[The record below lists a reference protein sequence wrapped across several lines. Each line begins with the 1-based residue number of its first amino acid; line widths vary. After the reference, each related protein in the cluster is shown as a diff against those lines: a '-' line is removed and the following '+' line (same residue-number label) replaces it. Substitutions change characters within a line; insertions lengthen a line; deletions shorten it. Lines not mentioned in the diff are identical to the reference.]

1 MPRVASSRGNNKA
14 CGECTEVLTSDAK
27 FVQHYLQKHP
37 GVPPFKCPYPDCT
50 ATANQRSNMDSHV
63 KKVHERT
70 RLPVFTCTEPGC
82 GKTTTEKRHMDTHMA
97 IHVEKAKRAKFKCP
111 HPGCLQ
117 EFLNE
122 CSVAA
127 HLRDL
132 HPVVAEVFSCKATG
146 CCFTTTAAR
155 YLATHEEM
163 HAENRR
169 TFHCDQAG
177 CSSTFHYK
185 LSLVLHQKNHAR
197 PHDKE
202 FKCTECPPDRVF
214 QTNRRSKLH
223 SHSNEVHNNARPHA
237 CPADGCT
244 ETFKRPQ
251 HFRIHF
257 AVVHSGLRP
266 FECNVEGCSYKTG
279 HKQCFDFHTTFKHNA
294 DGTLI
299 RYALENAS
307 LTAIELE
314 CPLLKRRHRINVGF
328 LYDGNEGQRHRQ
340 YAVVDA
346 SIRFSDKKLL
356 VLLEVD
362 EDQHKRWYYTPAE
375 EIERMQDATDA
386 LRETKLADDE
396 RVLWVR
402 FTPSGSFRAGS
413 NSSSPPLA
421 QRVTMLRDFLLEY
434 EPPHDKDEVQVAY
447 MFYDNDDEEWIR
459 VVELPS
465 T

>member
-14 CGECTEVLTSDAK
+14 CGECTAVLTSDAK

-37 GVPPFKCPYPDCT
+37 GVPPFKCSYPDCT

-169 TFHCDQAG
+169 TFHCDHAG
-177 CSSTFHYK
+177 CTATFYHK
-185 LSLVLHQKNHAR
+185 LSLVVHQKNHAR

-202 FKCTECPPDRVF
+202 FKCTECPSDRVF
-214 QTNRRSKLH
+214 QTNRRAKLH
-223 SHSNEVHNNARPHA
+223 SHLNEVHNNARPHA
-237 CPADGCT
+237 CSVEGCT
-244 ETFKRPQ
+244 ETFKRPA
-251 HFRIHF
+251 HLREHVDRSHVDMERLGFD
-257 AVVHSGLRP
+257 SGDSTDHYRDAFDQNDDGELQLPRG
-266 FECNVEGCSYKTG
+266 VEHVILAMVKQDFPQLTKQYKID
-279 HKQCFDFHTTFKHNA
+279 C
-294 DGTLI
+294 
-299 RYALENAS
+299 R
-307 LTAIELE
+307 
-314 CPLLKRRHRINVGF
+314 C
-328 LYDGNEGQRHRQ
+328 LYDGAEGNEKHRRE
-340 YAVVDA
+340 VRVDA
-346 SIRFSDKKLL
+346 SIVFSGIKLH
-356 VLLEVD
+356 VFFEVD
-362 EDQHKRWYYTPAE
+362 ENQHKNSPDTTPIKE
-375 EIERMQDATDA
+375 LRRMQDATDA
-386 LRETKLADDE
+386 LRETQGEDEEE

-402 FTPSGSFRAGS
+402 FNPSGSFRAGS
-413 NSSSPPLA
+413 SSSSPPLA

-434 EPPHDKDEVQVAY
+434 EPSHDKDEVQVAY
-447 MFYDNDDEEWIR
+447 MFYDNDAEEWIR
-459 VVELPS
+459 VVELPL